1 MFGALLLIS
10 YFTLNAV
17 VIMPIYQETIYLNK
31 YNWLNWK
38 LWILYSN
45 LITDQD
51 DLFVVC
57 LPYLSSMLSIFK
69 ETIL

>member
-10 YFTLNAV
+10 YFTFECCCNY
-17 VIMPIYQETIYLNK
+17 PIYQETIYLNK

-38 LWILYSN
+38 LWILYSK